1 MQCTHPSSSFAFAK
15 AIVAYTSL
23 RAGHERR
30 EIQGTFVLPL
40 SRYST
45 FEMKFCVTS
54 NTIFIPM
61 VPPFNDVRA
70 DCIASLG
77 WTGMGTVVL
86 GSRVWAPYSYFNGI
100 SERTWRNP

>member
-1 MQCTHPSSSFAFAK
+1 MQCTHPSSSFAFAEVS
-15 AIVAYTSL
+15 VAYTPL
-23 RAGHERR
+23 CGVHERR
-30 EIQGTFVLPL
+30 EIQGTFVLPF

-54 NTIFIPM
+54 NTIFIPI
-61 VPPFNDVRA
+61 VPPFNEVRA

-86 GSRVWAPYSYFNGI
+86 GSRVWAPYRYLNGI
-100 SERTWRNP
+100 SERTLRSP